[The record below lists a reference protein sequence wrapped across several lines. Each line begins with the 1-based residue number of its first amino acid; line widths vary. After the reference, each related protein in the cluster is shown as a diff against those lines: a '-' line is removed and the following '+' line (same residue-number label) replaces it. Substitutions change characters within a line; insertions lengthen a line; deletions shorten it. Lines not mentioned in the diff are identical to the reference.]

1 MQTNTPCGS
10 TAQPGFFA
18 LQSKHSALHARAR
31 RAFSS
36 AWTFLST
43 ERAASF
49 MASVLPSD
57 CFRMYSRCTG
67 RRCAM
72 VYRGS
77 AWVADPFLCERL
89 VFDDGALSWRTTP
102 ESEFEDIF
110 GGQRQPLKIAA

>member
-1 MQTNTPCGS
+1 MWHTLRWFCAQSMQTNTPCGS
-10 TAQPGFFA
+10 TAQPGFWA

-43 ERAASF
+43 KRAASF

-57 CFRMYSRCTG
+57 CFWMYSRCTG

-72 VYRGS
+72 RWVLRG
-77 AWVADPFLCERL
+77 ARL
-89 VFDDGALSWRTTP
+89 HVKR
-102 ESEFEDIF
+102 
-110 GGQRQPLKIAA
+110 